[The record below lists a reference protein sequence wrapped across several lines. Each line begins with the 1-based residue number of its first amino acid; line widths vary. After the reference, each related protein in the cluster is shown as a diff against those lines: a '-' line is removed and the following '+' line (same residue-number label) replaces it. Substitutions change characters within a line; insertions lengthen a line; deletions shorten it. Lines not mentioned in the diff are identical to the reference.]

1 MDTVTVRKTKT
12 MSPAEAVRL
21 VRDGD
26 WVEYGFG
33 AGFPELLDKALAAR
47 KGELKDVKIR
57 GGLLLAPRIEAVEC
71 DPEQESFHYY
81 SVHIGE
87 TERKLQS
94 RGLVRF
100 IPLMLREMPGM
111 LRRGDLK
118 TDVAFIPVSRPD
130 ENGVCSTG
138 LSPYTWRVIAENAR
152 TVIFEINEH
161 YPVLF
166 GKNPAHATR
175 LPLSMADA
183 VVEGEHSPV
192 PTRSY
197 RAPSETDLTIAR
209 LVTAE
214 IPDGAC
220 LGLGVGGVPFAVASM
235 LAESDLKDLGC
246 WTGTVSDPFMALYKA
261 GKLTNRRKN
270 GRDQGLFTWNLC
282 MGTQEMYEW
291 VGANPALFNPSDLD
305 YVHEPT
311 HIGSNDNYVSINGAV
326 QVDLMGQENGESAGS
341 RQLSGIGGQ
350 MDFLEGAFRS
360 KGGKGFICLASTHTK
375 KDGTLESNI
384 VPAIAAG
391 STVSVPR
398 TQIRYVATEYG
409 IARLSGLSVRERAE
423 AMANIAHPAFRE
435 DLLRY
440 AAEKFR

>member
-1 MDTVTVRKTKT
+1 METTAFGRIKRMT
-12 MSPAEAVRL
+12 PEEAVKL

-26 WVEYGFG
+26 WIEYGFG
-33 AGFPELLDKALAAR
+33 AGYAELLDRALAER
-47 KGELKDVKIR
+47 KGKLKDVKIR
-57 GGLLLAPRIEAVEC
+57 GGLMLAPHLAAVEC

-81 SVHIGE
+81 SDHIGE
-87 TERKLQS
+87 TERKLQKL
-94 RGLVRF
+94 GLVRF
-100 IPLMLREMPGM
+100 IPLMLREFPGM
-111 LRRGDLK
+111 IRRGDLR
-118 TDVAFIPVSRPD
+118 TDVAFVPVSKPD
-130 ENGVCSTG
+130 ENGFCSTG
-138 LSPYTWRVIAENAR
+138 LSPFAWRVIAENAR

-166 GKNPAHATR
+166 GREGLNATR

-197 RAPSETDLTIAR
+197 RAPSETDLAIAR
-209 LVTAE
+209 LVMQE

-220 LGLGVGGVPFAVASM
+220 LGLGVGGVPFAVANM

-246 WTGTVSDPFMALYKA
+246 WTGTISDPFMKLYEA
-261 GKLTNRRKN
+261 GKLTNLRKN
-270 GRDQGLFTWNLC
+270 GLDQGLFTWNLC
-282 MGTQEMYEW
+282 MGTQEMYDW
-291 VGANPALFNPSDLD
+291 VGAHADIFNPSDLD
-305 YVHEPT
+305 YVHEPS
-311 HIGSNDNYVSINGAV
+311 HIGSNDNYISINGAV
-326 QVDLMGQENGESAGS
+326 QVDLMGQENGETAGT

-360 KGGKGFICLASTHTK
+360 KGGKGFICLASTHAK

-384 VPAIAAG
+384 VPAIAQG

-423 AMANIAHPAFRE
+423 AMAAIAHPAFRE

-440 AAEKFR
+440 AAEKFN